1 MRRQTMV
8 AVVTGVQTCALPI
21 FSTAQ
26 QASPK
31 VMGHSEPFFAQFR
44 NLSAL
49 VVMKPSFIMPSIA
62 IILPIAWYCLKPGA
76 AGALIPTTIR
86 SFPVERA
93 LLPFVNKAHRQH
105 RQKHDERPEPDQA
118 ARAVGNG
125 PGKPAGDFQTDK
137 HEQRMKKRRSG

>member
-1 MRRQTMV
+1 
-8 AVVTGVQTCALPI
+8 
-21 FSTAQ
+21 
-26 QASPK
+26 
-31 VMGHSEPFFAQFR
+31 MGHSEPVFAQFR

-62 IILPIAWYCLKPGA
+62 IILPITWYCLKPGA

-105 RQKHDERPEPDQA
+105 SQKHDDRPEPDQA
-118 ARAVGNG
+118 DRAVGDG
-125 PGKPAGDFQTDK
+125 PGKQAGDFQIE
-137 HEQRMKKRRSG
+137 HEDRKSTRLNSSH

>member
-62 IILPIAWYCLKPGA
+62 IILPITWYCLKPGA

-93 LLPFVNKAHRQH
+93 LLPFVNKTHRQH
-105 RQKHDERPEPDQA
+105 SQKHDDRPEPDQA
-118 ARAVGNG
+118 DSTVGDGPEQKDSEFKRAEERRVG
-125 PGKPAGDFQTDK
+125 
-137 HEQRMKKRRSG
+137 KR